1 MPTTQRTRQITLLAK
16 QTQLLEP
23 FKTSMESLGQ
33 KVIHIESTEEAVQ
46 MVRNDACEV
55 LVHVLQDFE
64 RNDVG
69 FFHHRLVRS
78 EHGTKV
84 SRFIVYR
91 GENTRAMAFAADCGM
106 LKGIQA
112 EKAIST
118 MGAALEF
125 ALQGFEQLTA
135 DVQKAHQLVASG
147 DCVFDAET
155 ADFIQQI
162 AQQYPNLKSFQ
173 CASARLSLMKGDIK
187 KAAVQTRRILDDE
200 PWNVRALSLL
210 GDILLEAGNVQE
222 AQRLLMAAEGIAAG
236 NPFRLLSLARL
247 YIKLEQVES
256 AKSCLQ
262 KSIEI
267 RPIPETINKVLNELS
282 LDDEEKSK
290 ISLSIDETMAKILN

>member
-1 MPTTQRTRQITLLAK
+1 MPSTQRTRQVTLLAK
-16 QTQLLEP
+16 QTSLLDP
-23 FKTSMESLGQ
+23 FKTSMETLGQ

-46 MVRNDACEV
+46 MVRNEACEI

-78 EHGTKV
+78 EKGSKV
-84 SRFIVYR
+84 CRFIVYR
-91 GENTRAMAFAADCGM
+91 GDNTRAMAFAADCGM

-112 EKAIST
+112 EKAMST
-118 MGAALEF
+118 MGATLEF
-125 ALQGFEQLTA
+125 ALQAFEQLA
-135 DVQKAHQLVASG
+135 PEVQKAHQLVASG
-147 DCVFDAET
+147 DCAFDLET
-155 ADFIQQI
+155 TNFIHLV

-173 CASARLSLMKGDIK
+173 CASARLNLMKGEIK
-187 KAAVQTRRILDDE
+187 KAAVQTRKVLEDE

-247 YIKLEQVES
+247 YIKLEQIDA
-256 AKSCLQ
+256 AKSSLM

-267 RPIPETINKVLNELS
+267 RPIPESINKLMGELS
-282 LDDEEKSK
+282 LSDEEKTK
-290 ISLSIDETMAKILN
+290 ISLAIDETMAKILT